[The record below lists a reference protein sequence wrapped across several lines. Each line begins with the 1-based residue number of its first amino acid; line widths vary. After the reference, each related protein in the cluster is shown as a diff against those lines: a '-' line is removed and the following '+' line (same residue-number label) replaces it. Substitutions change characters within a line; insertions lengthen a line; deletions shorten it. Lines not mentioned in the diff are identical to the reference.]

1 MFSQKSARQRLKDH
15 FILRLNEAS
24 DNTIKADIIDR
35 MAENLV
41 LVSEDT
47 MALTHQHLIN
57 EASPYEQTDGGAMG
71 EKIGRDIGDNITRWF
86 GTVDTEAITKA
97 GRDALRGMESAA
109 TGALKGAKS
118 ITKSAQDSFYAARVN
133 NDEELLQEAISIL
146 ENADV
151 EYFENEI
158 ALLGEKINLPDK
170 WLETLYYRAKAII
183 ASRRKQ

>member
-1 MFSQKSARQRLKDH
+1 MFGHKTARQRLKDH

-24 DNTIKADIIDR
+24 DDTIKAEVIER

-41 LVSEDT
+41 IVSEDT

-57 EASPYEQTDGGAMG
+57 EASPYEQTTTG
-71 EKIGRDIGDNITRWF
+71 EDLGDNITRWF
-86 GTVDTEAITKA
+86 GSVDTEAITKA
-97 GRDALRGMESAA
+97 GKDALRGVESAA
-109 TGALKGAKS
+109 MGALKGAQS

-133 NDEELLQEAISIL
+133 NDEELLQEAISII

-158 ALLGEKINLPDK
+158 ELLREKINLPDK
-170 WLETLYYRAKAII
+170 WLDTLYYRAKATI
-183 ASRRKQ
+183 ASRRK